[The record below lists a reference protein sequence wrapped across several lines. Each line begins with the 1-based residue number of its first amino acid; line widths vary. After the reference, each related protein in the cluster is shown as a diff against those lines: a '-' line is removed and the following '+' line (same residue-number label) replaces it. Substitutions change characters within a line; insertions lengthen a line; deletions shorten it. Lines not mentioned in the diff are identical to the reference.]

1 MTVTVRESLLPV
13 LLGIAVGD
21 NGSEDTEERVP
32 FQKTALKRE
41 ADYEAPQRSDP
52 SHRSSPGLRA
62 GEDAVN
68 IANPPEKEGKEGRGS
83 HSLSP
88 PLHNAVD
95 PLPSVMKEYLRPTA
109 TDTPGKCRFGS
120 SLWPYK
126 LLSTKSPYSNIM
138 ATSGASFTQPLG
150 ERYALQSV
158 HNEKRLRMTLVLFL
172 TQSLP
177 ACEIPRK
184 ANTFLP
190 HRSTLYRISRFPWPQ
205 VRSNQV
211 TCFLGKIRPLPP
223 PLSSIRR
230 GGNGLQISGRRS

>member
-1 MTVTVRESLLPV
+1 MTVRESLLPV

-95 PLPSVMKEYLRPTA
+95 PLPSVMKEYLRPTHQ
-109 TDTPGKCRFGS
+109 
-120 SLWPYK
+120 
-126 LLSTKSPYSNIM
+126 
-138 ATSGASFTQPLG
+138 AS
-150 ERYALQSV
+150 ADSA
-158 HNEKRLRMTLVLFL
+158 VLFGPINCSLRSRL
-172 TQSLP
+172 TRILWLP
-177 ACEIPRK
+177 VVQVSPNILGRDM
-184 ANTFLP
+184 L
-190 HRSTLYRISRFPWPQ
+190 SR
-205 VRSNQV
+205 VYIMR
-211 TCFLGKIRPLPP
+211 
-223 PLSSIRR
+223 
-230 GGNGLQISGRRS
+230 NGYG